1 MNRLFFTAFFFFLRD
16 DYKIIDVLNILKA
29 CIDNNVFIQAKNKL
43 KSHCINWNSVP
54 CDTRQACLESL
65 MSIETYGT
73 KRTFP
78 TR

>member
-43 KSHCINWNSVP
+43 KSHCIN
-54 CDTRQACLESL
+54 
-65 MSIETYGT
+65 
-73 KRTFP
+73 
-78 TR
+78 